1 MEQLK
6 ELVNIVNKRKLSQVE
21 ILDKSLISRKD
32 TLFSK
37 LYNGIADGI
46 VQTDDDAIDYLYN
59 QTEQAQKERVNYRK
73 LKSRFKTRLLN
84 TLYFIDINNQSE
96 ADASKRAYFECV
108 NRLYLSNILL
118 RYTDNRNA
126 SIQLIM
132 EVYTTAKK
140 YNFFDL
146 LKEYAYKL
154 LVHYGMTGNEK
165 KYNEEYQAYQIYA
178 NEYEWEQQAQ
188 IVYTKVMM
196 TVHYVKKSH
205 AEKIKTIEGC
215 SKELDSITTKS
226 KSLVVYFISIRT
238 QLFYNEI
245 IGDHLAINKTCD
257 AYLKNHKKYYTSILS
272 ETYLNTIYIYKL
284 KSLFDLRK
292 MEDALNIIQEY
303 EPTAKGASYLAIKEF
318 EIKILLSDKQYAT
331 AKNLIQQLQQSS
343 YFKNANQLLKER
355 WFVYNAYVE
364 FLEHFMNDSS
374 FKFSLSKFSNDI
386 PTVSQ
391 DKSGFN
397 LAARIAHILF
407 YIGRND
413 LDNAMQQ
420 IESLRVYQSRH
431 LKDEN
436 IDREN
441 LFVKLLSNLEK
452 KSFNYK
458 NMHQAEEYSTLKKHY
473 EHQIISE
480 SEIIFYDILWEMI
493 LEILK
498 RNDAKIIQNL
508 R

>member
-6 ELVNIVNKRKLSQVE
+6 ELVSIVNKRKLSQVE

-188 IVYTKVMM
+188 IIYTKVMM
-196 TVHYVKKSH
+196 TVHYV
-205 AEKIKTIEGC
+205 
-215 SKELDSITTKS
+215 
-226 KSLVVYFISIRT
+226 
-238 QLFYNEI
+238 
-245 IGDHLAINKTCD
+245 
-257 AYLKNHKKYYTSILS
+257 
-272 ETYLNTIYIYKL
+272 
-284 KSLFDLRK
+284 
-292 MEDALNIIQEY
+292 
-303 EPTAKGASYLAIKEF
+303 
-318 EIKILLSDKQYAT
+318 
-331 AKNLIQQLQQSS
+331 
-343 YFKNANQLLKER
+343 
-355 WFVYNAYVE
+355 
-364 FLEHFMNDSS
+364 
-374 FKFSLSKFSNDI
+374 
-386 PTVSQ
+386 
-391 DKSGFN
+391 
-397 LAARIAHILF
+397 
-407 YIGRND
+407 
-413 LDNAMQQ
+413 
-420 IESLRVYQSRH
+420 
-431 LKDEN
+431 
-436 IDREN
+436 
-441 LFVKLLSNLEK
+441 
-452 KSFNYK
+452 
-458 NMHQAEEYSTLKKHY
+458 
-473 EHQIISE
+473 
-480 SEIIFYDILWEMI
+480 
-493 LEILK
+493 
-498 RNDAKIIQNL
+498 
-508 R
+508 